1 MPPVLVA
8 LQGSPRRGNSRA
20 LLDAV
25 VEGARSARPDVEVH
39 LVEAYGVRVGPC
51 TACGGC
57 DGPDAG
63 EGCVVEGD
71 DWPPIEA
78 LLRSADALV
87 FASPV
92 YFRGLPAPVKSIV
105 DRLQA
110 MWELRERGG
119 RVATNA
125 GPHRRAAVVLVASQ
139 GRGMFDGARGEVTAA
154 VRTLGFDLAGEL
166 LAEGLEGAAEASRRP
181 DLLARAREL
190 GRSLLAG

>member
-8 LQGSPRRGNSRA
+8 LVGSPRRGNSRV

-25 VEGARSARPDVEVH
+25 VEGARSASPDVEVH

-51 TACGGC
+51 TACGRC

-63 EGCVVEGD
+63 EGCMVEGD

-78 LLRSADALV
+78 LLRSADALIV
-87 FASPV
+87 ASPIF
-92 YFRGLPAPVKSIV
+92 FRGLPAPVKAIV

-110 MWELRERGG
+110 MWELRERGE

-139 GRGMFDGARGEVTAA
+139 GRAMFDGARGELVAA
-154 VRTLGFDLAGEL
+154 MRTLGFEIAGEL
-166 LAEGLEGAAEASRRP
+166 LAEGLEGPGEASGRP
-181 DLLARAREL
+181 DLLGRARAL
-190 GRSLLAG
+190 GRALLTA